1 MPEDNKQKLVRRSAK
16 IAFMNIGT
24 VEAPNYQRMKKFT
37 ELSNSRNPIEYSR
50 QYVDEDGEDTDV
62 VGVSLEKG
70 FAFDEYENNP
80 VHKKIVDIIED
91 EILGTDAIVD
101 ILVVDKSR
109 SVEEGGYEA
118 RRRDYSVIADS
129 DGDDT
134 NAYTYSGSF
143 KKNGAFEKVT
153 AEISEDGMTAT
164 IKKK

>member
-1 MPEDNKQKLVRRSAK
+1 MPEENKQKLVRRSAK
-16 IAFMNIGT
+16 IAFMKVGT
-24 VEAPNYQRMKKFT
+24 AEEPDYQRMKKFT

-50 QYVDEDGEDTDV
+50 QYVDEDGEDTDI

-70 FAFDEYENNP
+70 FAFDEYKNNP

-101 ILVVDKSR
+101 ILVVDTSR
-109 SVEEGGYEA
+109 EVEGGGYEA
-118 RRRDYSVIADS
+118 RRRDYSVVADS

-143 KKNGAFEKVT
+143 KKNGSFDKVT
-153 AEISEDGMTAT
+153 AEISEDGLKAT
-164 IKKK
+164 IKKN